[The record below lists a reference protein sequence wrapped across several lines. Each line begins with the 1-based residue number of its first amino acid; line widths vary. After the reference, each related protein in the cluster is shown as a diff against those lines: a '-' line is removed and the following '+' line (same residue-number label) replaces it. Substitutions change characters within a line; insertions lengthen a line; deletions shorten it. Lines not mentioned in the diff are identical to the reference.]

1 MSSPNQALGRGD
13 AWVRIGTE
21 GKSEKSN
28 EERNGVT
35 QGYCP
40 EERDPEMLRE
50 IRGSTDE
57 STDAGN
63 WHQMKLK
70 LKWAI
75 WGVQMSKS
83 HKDSW
88 QNRANNKGIK
98 RDRKTK
104 NHLWHLCT
112 LLLSVINTNKTTKS
126 QSHCGESEPGQEE
139 LLPANT
145 AELVA
150 IWEPANKE
158 PPPGNRSKVP
168 PGPENNETA
177 YLPASFTWRRPLL
190 SISLWPASHNLSFA
204 LDQTFSDKWLIHL
217 VICLKRLNGF
227 LCPRDPGKDQPC
239 CLSSP
244 CTVHS
249 GHSILQTSEEMWG
262 PFIVF

>member
-1 MSSPNQALGRGD
+1 MLGTDIRWNWSWSEPFEGCKCQNLTKIHG
-13 AWVRIGTE
+13 RTE
-21 GKSEKSN
+21 QTTKESGKIEK
-28 EERNGVT
+28 
-35 QGYCP
+35 Q
-40 EERDPEMLRE
+40 
-50 IRGSTDE
+50 
-57 STDAGN
+57 
-63 WHQMKLK
+63 
-70 LKWAI
+70 
-75 WGVQMSKS
+75 
-83 HKDSW
+83 
-88 QNRANNKGIK
+88 
-98 RDRKTK
+98 K

-150 IWEPANKE
+150 IWEPTNKE
-158 PPPGNRSKVP
+158 PSPGNRNKVP
-168 PGPENNETA
+168 PGPENQENA

-204 LDQTFSDKWLIHL
+204 PGQTFSDKWLIYH
-217 VICLKRLNGF
+217 VICLKRMNGF

-239 CLSSP
+239 CLSTP

-249 GHSILQTSEEMWG
+249 GHSLLQTTEEMWG